1 MKKINVCPGT
11 LAVGYETYSSPCLR
25 KMFGGKRVS
34 HILDFNYEETQAEI
48 ASAINRISISGVQ
61 WQDSI
66 DSGRGIRTVY
76 H

>member
-34 HILDFNYEETQAEI
+34 HMLDFN
-48 ASAINRISISGVQ
+48 
-61 WQDSI
+61 
-66 DSGRGIRTVY
+66 
-76 H
+76 